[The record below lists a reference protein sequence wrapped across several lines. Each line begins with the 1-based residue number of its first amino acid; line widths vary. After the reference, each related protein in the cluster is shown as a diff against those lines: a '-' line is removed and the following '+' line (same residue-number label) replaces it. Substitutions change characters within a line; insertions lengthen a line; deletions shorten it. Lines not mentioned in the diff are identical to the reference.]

1 MNENKAKDNK
11 KTVHQIQEAL
21 DYAENVVSTIREPL
35 LVLDSDLRIISANQ
49 AFYRMFSVTPSDA
62 QGKLIYELSNGQWD
76 IPGLRELLETILPKN
91 TSFENYEVDHEF
103 TGLGRRIML
112 LNARRIHN
120 GGAKTQRILLAI
132 DDITERKRMEQ
143 KTTSSEVRYRRL
155 FETAQDGIL
164 ILNAETGE
172 INDVNPFL
180 LNMLGYSKQDL
191 IGKKLWEIGFF
202 NDITASL
209 NAFQMLQ
216 DKGYVRYEDLPLK
229 TRDGRPMEVEFVSN
243 LYTVNGDKVMQCNIR
258 DITDRKKAEDAL
270 ARLNREL
277 RAVSDCN
284 QAMVRATDEI
294 ELFNNVC
301 RIMCESAG
309 YRMAWVGMVEH
320 DAARSI
326 RPVAWGGVEDGYL
339 EIAAITWSDAERGNG
354 PTGVAVRTGKT
365 DFCQD
370 FVTDPKT
377 APWRDNALARGY
389 RSSLAI
395 PLSDT
400 SGSVYGVFTLYSGQA
415 NAFTPS
421 EITLLEELAGDL
433 AFGISVLRTRSEWRR
448 AIENLRETRD
458 YLDSLI
464 DYASAPIIVWNPE
477 FKITRFNHAFERITG
492 RKADD
497 VLGEPLNILFPA
509 ASRDIS
515 VRHIQQAVAGKH
527 WEGVEIP
534 IVKSDGTECVLL
546 WNSATIYDG
555 KGRTPVATIAQGQ
568 DITERKKAEE
578 LKDEFIGMVSHE
590 LKTPLTVIIGALNVA
605 AIEDIP
611 EEEKKTL
618 IKDASWG
625 AETMADIVDNLLE
638 LSRSQSNRL
647 VIQPSTL
654 DIGQVINRLIEQSS
668 KKSPAHHLTAKVA
681 WDLPQIKADRT
692 RVERILD
699 NLIDNAIKYSP
710 DGGGI
715 TVSAQSREKDILL
728 SVSDHGLGISVIDSE
743 KLFQPFARL
752 EILTGGTAIQGIG
765 LGLVVCRRLVEAHG
779 GRIWVESEP
788 GKGSTFFF
796 TLPLYL

>member
-1 MNENKAKDNK
+1 MNENKVKDNK

-49 AFYRMFSVTPSDA
+49 AFYRMFSITPSVT
-62 QGKLIYELSNGQWD
+62 QGKLIYELGNGQWD

-132 DDITERKRMEQ
+132 EDITERKRMEQ
-143 KTTSSEVRYRRL
+143 KMTSSEVRYRRL

-202 NDITASL
+202 NDIEASL

-229 TRDGRPMEVEFVSN
+229 TRDGRPMDVEFVSN
-243 LYTVNGDKVMQCNIR
+243 RYTVNGDKVMQCNVR

-320 DAARSI
+320 NAARSI

-339 EIAAITWSDAERGNG
+339 EIAAITWSDSERGNG

-370 FVTDPKT
+370 FMTDPKT

-389 RSSLAI
+389 RSSIAI

-448 AIENLRETRD
+448 AIENLRETSD

-668 KKSPAHHLTAKVA
+668 KKSPAHHLTANVA
-681 WDLPQIKADRT
+681 RDLPQIKADQT

-715 TVSAQSREKDILL
+715 TVSAQRREKDILI
-728 SVSDHGLGISVIDSE
+728 SVSDHGLGISVTDSE

-752 EILTGGTAIQGIG
+752 EILTVGTAIQGIG